1 MGSSPVKQGDNKD
14 KTVTSDFSGVTRTLH
29 KDDDMETLHTQM
41 DGKSNPN
48 FSAKFPNQPRYN
60 DDIRDY
66 EDKLAIYN
74 LNKDQIE
81 SGEHP
86 ESGDGLESEYY
97 GKFNTILDER
107 YEAGLSLKGKYDDGR
122 NNYYRHWEDTNTME
136 KLGKPPKL
144 LNSKEI
150 KVITPELNTTPPEP
164 VVKKAKLPP
173 ELRPEKKKVKK
184 KRAKVKRV
192 KRPKRT
198 STRNLVTGGRN
209 RTRRSTGTSKRR

>member
-1 MGSSPVKQGDNKD
+1 MGFKLRSSGPFKMMGSSPVKQED
-14 KTVTSDFSGVTRTLH
+14 T
-29 KDDDMETLHTQM
+29 ETLRAQM

-60 DDIRDY
+60 DDIRDH

-81 SGEHP
+81 SGEYP

-107 YEAGLSLKGKYDDGR
+107 IEAGLSIKGKYDDGR
-122 NNYYRHWEDTNTME
+122 NNYLRYWEDTNTME
-136 KLGKPPKL
+136 KLGKPPELPNTKL
-144 LNSKEI
+144 

-198 STRNLVTGGRN
+198 STRNLVTGGKN